1 MPVYEYSCS
10 NGCENYEVWRRID
23 ERQSRTDCPVC
34 GGQGIRVFNPPMT
47 LSGSFRL
54 KQEHSEPRLVRKQ
67 KQVAAPE
74 SPKPRLRES
83 GTRPW
88 MLNRGC

>member
-10 NGCENYEVWRRID
+10 NGCDNYEVWRSID
-23 ERQSRTDCPVC
+23 ERQKDINCPNCTAEGVR
-34 GGQGIRVFNPPMT
+34 IFSPVMSISSP
-47 LSGSFRL
+47 FRL
-54 KQEHSEPRLVRKQ
+54 KQEQSGPRLGRKETKEVAG
-67 KQVAAPE
+67 KQ
-74 SPKPRLRES
+74 RLKES

>member
-10 NGCENYEVWRRID
+10 KGCNNYEVWRRID
-23 ERQSRTDCPVC
+23 ERQSDTNCPVC
-34 GGQGIRVFNPPMT
+34 AAEGARVFTPVMSLT
-47 LSGSFRL
+47 GSFRL
-54 KQEHSEPRLVRKQ
+54 KQEQSEPRLVRKE
-67 KQVAAPE
+67 VT
-74 SPKPRLRES
+74 SPSRKPRLKES

>member
-10 NGCENYEVWRRID
+10 KGCENYEVWRRID
-23 ERQSRTDCPVC
+23 ERQSDTNCPVC
-34 GGQGIRVFNPPMT
+34 AAEGTRVFTPVMSLT
-47 LSGSFRL
+47 GSFRL
-54 KQEHSEPRLVRKQ
+54 KQEQSEPRLVRKE
-67 KQVAAPE
+67 VT
-74 SPKPRLRES
+74 SPSSKPRLKES

>member
-1 MPVYEYSCS
+1 MS
-10 NGCENYEVWRRID
+10 
-23 ERQSRTDCPVC
+23 
-34 GGQGIRVFNPPMT
+34 

-54 KQEHSEPRLVRKQ
+54 KQEQSEPRLVRKET
-67 KQVAAPE
+67 KEATG
-74 SPKPRLRES
+74 KPRLKES

>member
-23 ERQSRTDCPVC
+23 ERQSDTNCPVC
-34 GGQGIRVFNPPMT
+34 AAAGSRVFTPVISLT
-47 LSGSFRL
+47 GSFRL
-54 KQEHSEPRLVRKQ
+54 KQEQSEPRLVRK
-67 KQVAAPE
+67 E
-74 SPKPRLRES
+74 SGDPSGKPRLKES
-83 GTRPW
+83 NTRPW

>member
-10 NGCENYEVWRRID
+10 NGCENYEVWSSID
-23 ERQSRTDCPVC
+23 ERHKETNCPTCTAEGV
-34 GGQGIRVFNPPMT
+34 RVFTPVMS

-54 KQEHSEPRLVRKQ
+54 KQEQSEPRLVRKET
-67 KQVAAPE
+67 KEATG
-74 SPKPRLRES
+74 KPRLKES

>member
-10 NGCENYEVWRRID
+10 NGCDNYEVWRSID
-23 ERQSRTDCPVC
+23 ESQKDINCPNCTAEGVR
-34 GGQGIRVFNPPMT
+34 IFSPVMSISSP
-47 LSGSFRL
+47 FRL
-54 KQEHSEPRLVRKQ
+54 KQEQSGPRLVRKETKEVAG
-67 KQVAAPE
+67 KQ
-74 SPKPRLRES
+74 RLKES

>member
-10 NGCENYEVWRRID
+10 QGCQNYEVWRRID
-23 ERQSRTDCPVC
+23 ERQTATDCPQC
-34 GGQGIRVFNPPMT
+34 GGNGIRVFNPPMT

-54 KQEHSEPRLVRKQ
+54 KQEVSEPRLVRKQ
-67 KQVAAPE
+67 NQSAE
-74 SPKPRLRES
+74 TTTKPRLKES

>member
-10 NGCENYEVWRRID
+10 KGCDNYEVWRRID
-23 ERQSRTDCPVC
+23 ERQSDTNCPVC
-34 GGQGIRVFNPPMT
+34 AAEGSRVFTPVMSLT
-47 LSGSFRL
+47 GSFRL
-54 KQEHSEPRLVRKQ
+54 KKEQSEPRLVRKE
-67 KQVAAPE
+67 VP
-74 SPKPRLRES
+74 STSGRPRLKES

>member
-1 MPVYEYSCS
+1 MPVYEFSCS

-23 ERQSRTDCPVC
+23 ERQSDTNCPECAAEGTRIFTPVMSLT
-34 GGQGIRVFNPPMT
+34 GP
-47 LSGSFRL
+47 LRL
-54 KQEHSEPRLVRKQ
+54 KQEQSEPRLVRKES
-67 KQVAAPE
+67 AP
-74 SPKPRLRES
+74 PTGKPRLKES